1 MVDDDPE
8 ACRLAV
14 ELLEAQGMVATAAST
29 IAAARAELAKDAFDL
44 VLSDVRLPDSLGAV
58 FTDYLRQ
65 HAPETA
71 TILVDDEPGVNNAS
85 TALAKGVDDFL
96 TRPFS
101 GEQLAIAVARALR
114 RRAERTGA
122 LVESQAGV
130 AEDVLDCLIKAGR
143 FRDEETSE
151 HVERVSRTCGL
162 IAKELGWSAADCGT
176 LRAASAMHDIG
187 KVGVPDAVL
196 RKPGKLTAHERASIE
211 RHAQIGYD
219 ILSGSNNPVLE
230 LAATIALSHH
240 ERIDGDG
247 YPKGLAGDDIPLEGR
262 ITAVADVFD
271 ALTND
276 RVYRSAATAED
287 ALELMQAG
295 DGTQFDSRMLAAFR
309 EVLPQVEEVGA
320 LYPDATGAAPDPE
333 VVVPTEP
340 ALRVLVIEDHGA
352 VARGLALLLKKEGM
366 EVAGTAATLAEAER
380 LIESRDCDVAI
391 LDVNLQGESGFG
403 LIPKARARGMRV
415 LLYTGEALPSS
426 LAHPDK
432 GDGIASKAGGP
443 AELIKAVREV
453 AAGGSPVDSRV
464 ILRTSEA
471 RLTARE
477 QEIIGF
483 LAQGVSGEEIAERL
497 FLSAHTVRT
506 HVRNAMAKT
515 QAKTR
520 AHLVALSAE
529 AGEATSVGS

>member
-1 MVDDDPE
+1 MVVEDPE
-8 ACRLAV
+8 ACRLAI
-14 ELLEAQGMVATAAST
+14 ELLEGQGMAATATST
-29 IAAARAELAKDAFDL
+29 IAAARAELATRAFDL
-44 VLSDVRLPDSLGAV
+44 VLSDLRLPDGLGAEL
-58 FTDYLRQ
+58 TDHLRQ

-71 TILVDDEPGVNNAS
+71 TILVDGEPGDSDAS
-85 TALAKGVDDFL
+85 AALAESVDDYL

-114 RRAERTGA
+114 RRAERIGA
-122 LVESQAGV
+122 LVQSQAQV

-143 FRDEETSE
+143 FRDEETAE

-162 IAKELGWSAADCGT
+162 IARNLGWSAADCGT

-196 RKPGKLTAHERASIE
+196 RKPGKLTAHERAMIE
-211 RHAQIGYD
+211 RHAQIGSD
-219 ILSGSNNPVLE
+219 ILSGSSDPVLE
-230 LAATIALSHH
+230 LAATIAISHH
-240 ERIDGDG
+240 ERIDGKG
-247 YPKGLAGDDIPLEGR
+247 YPKGLAADDIPLEGR

-271 ALTND
+271 ALTHD

-287 ALELMQAG
+287 ALELMEAG
-295 DGTQFDSRMLAAFR
+295 DGTQFDSRVLAAFR

-320 LYPDATGAAPDPE
+320 LYPDVTGAEPDPDAFGA
-333 VVVPTEP
+333 TEP
-340 ALRVLVIEDHGA
+340 ALRVLVIDDHDA
-352 VARGLALLLKKEGM
+352 IARGLALLLKREGI
-366 EVAGTAATLAEAER
+366 EVAGTAATFADAER
-380 LIESRDCDVAI
+380 LIEKRDCDVAI
-391 LDVNLQGESGFG
+391 LDVNLHGESGFG

-415 LLYTGEALPSS
+415 LLYTGEALPAS
-426 LAHPDK
+426 LAHADK
-432 GDGIASKAGGP
+432 GDGIASKSGGP

-453 AAGGSPVDSRV
+453 AAGGSPTDSRV
-464 ILRTSEA
+464 VSRAGEA
-471 RLTARE
+471 LLTARE
-477 QEIIGF
+477 REIIGF

-520 AHLVALSAE
+520 AHLVALAAE
-529 AGEATSVGS
+529 AGEATNVSA

>member
-1 MVDDDPE
+1 M
-8 ACRLAV
+8 
-14 ELLEAQGMVATAAST
+14 Q
-29 IAAARAELAKDAFDL
+29 
-44 VLSDVRLPDSLGAV
+44 
-58 FTDYLRQ
+58 
-65 HAPETA
+65 
-71 TILVDDEPGVNNAS
+71 
-85 TALAKGVDDFL
+85 
-96 TRPFS
+96 
-101 GEQLAIAVARALR
+101 
-114 RRAERTGA
+114 
-122 LVESQAGV
+122 SQAGV

-162 IAKELGWSAADCGT
+162 IAQNLGWSAVDCGT

-196 RKPGKLTAHERASIE
+196 RKPGKLTPHERAMIE

-219 ILSGSNNPVLE
+219 ILSGSSDSVLE
-230 LAATIALSHH
+230 LAATIAISHH
-240 ERIDGDG
+240 ERIDGKG

-271 ALTND
+271 ALTHD
-276 RVYRSAATAED
+276 RVYRSAATSED
-287 ALELMQAG
+287 ALEMMQAG

-320 LYPDATGAAPDPE
+320 LYPDATGAAPDLE
-333 VVVPTEP
+333 VVVSTEP

-366 EVAGTAATLAEAER
+366 EVAGTAATFAEAER
-380 LIESRDCDVAI
+380 LIETRDCDVAI
-391 LDVNLQGESGFG
+391 LDVNLHGESGFG

-443 AELIKAVREV
+443 AELIKAVRDV
-453 AAGGSPVDSRV
+453 AAGGSPTDSRV
-464 ILRTSEA
+464 ELRPSEA

-477 QEIIGF
+477 REIIGF

-520 AHLVALSAE
+520 AHLVALAAE